1 MLFAVHLIKW
11 NTIFRYQSNENRV
24 SLEIEII
31 SSIDYL
37 FLLLLVPPRNIHFG
51 HTPGRGGVEQVNIT
65 CAADHTYPEPILKI
79 FHGQGDR
86 R

>member
-1 MLFAVHLIKW
+1 MKIALI
-11 NTIFRYQSNENRV
+11 
-24 SLEIEII
+24 SLNVEII
-31 SSIDYL
+31 SSNGYL
-37 FLLLLVPPRNIHFG
+37 FHLLSVPPHTVHFG

-79 FHGQGDR
+79 FQGQGDR

>member
-24 SLEIEII
+24 IEII

-37 FLLLLVPPRNIHFG
+37 FLLHLVPPRNIHFG

-79 FHGQGDR
+79 FQGQGDR

>member
-1 MLFAVHLIKW
+1 M
-11 NTIFRYQSNENRV
+11 
-24 SLEIEII
+24 
-31 SSIDYL
+31 
-37 FLLLLVPPRNIHFG
+37 PPRNIHFG

>member
-11 NTIFRYQSNENRV
+11 YTIFRYQSNENRV
-24 SLEIEII
+24 IEII

-37 FLLLLVPPRNIHFG
+37 FLLHLVPPRNIHFG

>member
-1 MLFAVHLIKW
+1 MLFAVHLIKR
-11 NTIFRYQSNENRV
+11 NTTFRYQSNENRV
-24 SLEIEII
+24 IEII

-37 FLLLLVPPRNIHFG
+37 FLLHLVPPRNIHFG

>member
-1 MLFAVHLIKW
+1 MLFAVHLIKR
-11 NTIFRYQSNENRV
+11 NIIFRYQSNQNRV
-24 SLEIEII
+24 IHII
-31 SSIDYL
+31 ASINYL
-37 FLLLLVPPRNIHFG
+37 FLLRLVPPRNFHFG
-51 HTPGRGGVEQVNIT
+51 HTPGRSGVDQVNIT

>member
-1 MLFAVHLIKW
+1 MLFAVHLIKR

-24 SLEIEII
+24 SLKIEII

-37 FLLLLVPPRNIHFG
+37 FLLHLVPPRNIHFG

>member
-24 SLEIEII
+24 IEII

-37 FLLLLVPPRNIHFG
+37 FLLHLVPPRNIHFG
-51 HTPGRGGVEQVNIT
+51 HTPGRGGIEQVNIT

>member
-1 MLFAVHLIKW
+1 MKIALSLKIK
-11 NTIFRYQSNENRV
+11 
-24 SLEIEII
+24 II
-31 SSIDYL
+31 SYNGYL
-37 FLLLLVPPRNIHFG
+37 FLLLSVPPRNFHFG

-79 FHGQGDR
+79 FQGQGDR

>member
-24 SLEIEII
+24 IEII

-37 FLLLLVPPRNIHFG
+37 FLLHLVPPRNIHFG